1 MATNIPVDGL
11 FEKVKDAISNQQPTE
26 SENANKSLTNCPHH
40 FGYLADLPKNV
51 PFPEECLLCTR
62 VVECI
67 IPS

>member
-26 SENANKSLTNCPHH
+26 SENSNKNLTNCPHH
-40 FGYLADLPKNV
+40 FGYLADLPKNA